1 MVGIFKFVL
10 CILIR
15 IIMIYWVSWSA
26 FALHWLLQLVASHTD
41 LAILTLSQI
50 LSFVLKGASLL
61 LIA

>member
-15 IIMIYWVSWSA
+15 IIMIYWVSWST
-26 FALHWLLQLVASHTD
+26 FALDWLLQLVASHTD

-50 LSFVLKGASLL
+50 LSFVL
-61 LIA
+61 

>member
-15 IIMIYWVSWSA
+15 IIMIYWVSWST
-26 FALHWLLQLVASHTD
+26 FALDWLLQLVAPHTD